1 MADTTT
7 TSYSL
12 VKPEV
17 GASEDT
23 WGTKINTNL
32 DSLDD
37 LLDGTTAIKPNLDVG
52 LWKVGGTA
60 VTSTAAELNL
70 LDGVTATTAE
80 LNILDGVTA
89 TAAELNILDG
99 VTSTAAELNILD
111 GVTATT
117 AELNYLDI
125 TTLGTS
131 QASKAV
137 TADAS
142 GDVKFANAVVETVYA
157 LSGTTPAL
165 NPNNG
170 TVQTWTLSAN
180 STPTDSFVA
189 GEAMTLMIN
198 DGTAYTITWPS
209 VTWVNNGGAAPT
221 LATSGYTVV
230 ALWKVSTTLYGALVG
245 NGA

>member
-7 TSYSL
+7 TTFGL
-12 VKPEV
+12 TKPEV

-37 LLDGTTAIKPNLDVG
+37 LLDGTTAIKPNLSEG

-60 VTSTAAELNL
+60 VT
-70 LDGVTATTAE
+70 
-80 LNILDGVTA
+80 A
-89 TAAELNILDG
+89 TAAQINLLA
-99 VTSTAAELNILD
+99 S
-111 GVTATT
+111 VTASAT
-117 AELNYLDI
+117 EINYNDI

-137 TADAS
+137 TADAN
-142 GDVKFANAVVETVYA
+142 GDVKFSNAVVETVYA

-165 NPNNG
+165 NPTNG
-170 TVQTWTLSAN
+170 MIQTWTLSAS
-180 STPTDSFVA
+180 STPTDSLNA
-189 GEAMTLMIN
+189 GESLTLMID

-209 VTWVNNGGAAPT
+209 VTWKTDSGSAPT
-221 LATSGYTVV
+221 LNTTGYTVV
-230 ALWKVSTTLYGALVG
+230 VLWKVSSTLYGARVG
-245 NGA
+245 NA